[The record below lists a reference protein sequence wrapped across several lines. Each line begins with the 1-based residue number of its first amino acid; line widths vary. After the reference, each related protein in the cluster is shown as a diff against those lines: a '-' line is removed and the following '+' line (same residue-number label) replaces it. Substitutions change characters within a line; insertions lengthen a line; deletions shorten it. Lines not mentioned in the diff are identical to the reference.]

1 MACRPTG
8 AKPLS
13 EPTLEYCFNEVTI
26 ARQIGHFLS
35 VAAHWP
41 QPDNKPDGHMAEAP
55 YLLPPSN
62 TSCRAQSYN
71 DVTLMSDM
79 MSIALFFQVL

>member
-8 AKPLS
+8 TKPLS

-41 QPDNKPDGHMAEAP
+41 QQARWPHGR
-55 YLLPPSN
+55 S
-62 TSCRAQSYN
+62 
-71 DVTLMSDM
+71 TLFTPAVEH
-79 MSIALFFQVL
+79 ILQGAILQ